1 LRPHTPLPFVR
12 RTTAKGYQKPASLTA
27 SGPARGAAPLK
38 GEAFVRASRLRVFKP
53 RAVLLDCALI
63 VVAALLHPLTP
74 SQAWVE
80 RYYSNGFYPIWDTLV
95 RSVTDRI
102 PFSLDDALVPA
113 LLLWLLVFWIVRLR
127 RAFRGR
133 APLLLGRTLLDTCAV
148 FAAIFIW
155 FMVSWAFNYGR
166 IPVKEKMVLHKERT
180 GTASVRALAN
190 HTIDML
196 NANVAAAHAES
207 LSEVQMQ
214 QLLEPT
220 FYPTIHRLGDRAT
233 FAPTPI
239 KPTLFEPLMRATAT
253 FGFTDPW
260 THEIN
265 LSSSLFPYERPAAY
279 AHEWS
284 HLSGFADESEA
295 NFIATLSCIHSA
307 DAALRYSGWMLVW
320 FNLPSSIHVTHHPS
334 AAVLAD
340 AHAIEARYSRETMP
354 RIARAQ
360 RAVYNSYLHAN
371 NVKAG
376 YDSYQ
381 LFVQLLTAG
390 DFDKDGLPVVKPTP
404 PAT

>member
-1 LRPHTPLPFVR
+1 M
-12 RTTAKGYQKPASLTA
+12 
-27 SGPARGAAPLK
+27 
-38 GEAFVRASRLRVFKP
+38 FKA
-53 RAVLLDCALI
+53 RAVVLDCALI
-63 VVAALLHPLTP
+63 VVALLLHPLTP
-74 SQAWVE
+74 SPAVVE
-80 RYYSNGFYPIWDTLV
+80 RYYSNGFYPVWDTIV

-102 PFSLDDALVPA
+102 PISLDDVLAPA
-113 LLLWLLVFWIVRLR
+113 LLIWLVTFWIVRLR
-127 RAFRGR
+127 RAFIGR
-133 APLLLGRTLLDTCAV
+133 PLLPLTRRPLIVLARTLLDTAAV

-155 FMVSWAFNYGR
+155 FMVSWAFNYSR

-180 GTASVRALAN
+180 GVASVTALAN
-190 HTIDML
+190 RTIAML
-196 NANVAAAHAES
+196 NANVAAAHAEH
-207 LSEVQMQ
+207 LDDAQMQ
-214 QLLEPT
+214 RDLEPT
-220 FYPTIHRLGDRAT
+220 FYPTIHRLGDLAT

-265 LSSSLFPYERPAAY
+265 LSSALFPYERPAAY

-295 NFIATLSCIHSA
+295 NFIATVSCIHSR

-320 FNLPSSIHVTHHPS
+320 FNLPSSIRVTTHPS

-340 AHAIEARYSRETMP
+340 AHAIEARYDRLTRP
-354 RIARAQ
+354 GVARVQ

-390 DFDKDGLPVVKPTP
+390 EFDKDGLPVVKPTP
-404 PAT
+404 PAD